1 MTYKEKI
8 QREIKE
14 DKLRELWE
22 KIAESYEQGGVDS
35 IKMEL
40 NSLTEKI
47 KNDYNKVLAKLENM
61 L

>member
-14 DKLRELWE
+14 DNLRELWE

-35 IKMEL
+35 VKVKL
-40 NSLTEKI
+40 NSIAEKI
-47 KNDYNKVLAKLENM
+47 KDDYENALEDLKNM